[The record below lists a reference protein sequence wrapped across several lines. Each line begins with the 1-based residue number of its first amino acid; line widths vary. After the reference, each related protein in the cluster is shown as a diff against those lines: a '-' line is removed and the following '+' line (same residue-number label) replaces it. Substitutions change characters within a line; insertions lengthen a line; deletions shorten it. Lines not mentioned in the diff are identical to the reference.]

1 MFDAYFSTEEDSI
14 MLAES
19 SWNSLQNDEQ
29 LKICQIWNESFKEVL
44 DAISAKKKEEEKKK
58 EAEKAA
64 KK

>member
-1 MFDAYFSTEEDSI
+1 